1 MTKITK
7 INKVIS
13 EDDRISTLL
22 SFIHT
27 GEPVK
32 IAISGRTGVLMDEAA
47 YDELM
52 ETIRILQ
59 DNPAIVQS
67 LNERECGM
75 FVDERDIQ
83 GTLPPF
89 TKSDIDSLLFGSVT
103 ESLIGVIPKSSKT
116 LDDYRSERLSK
127 YETSY

>member
-1 MTKITK
+1 MAEINT

-13 EDDRISTLL
+13 DDDRISTLF
-22 SFIHT
+22 SFMLT

-32 IAISGRTGVLMDEAA
+32 IAIRGRTGILMDETA
-47 YDELM
+47 YDGLI

-75 FVDERDIQ
+75 FIDERDMQ
-83 GTLPPF
+83 EY
-89 TKSDIDSLLFGSVT
+89 V
-103 ESLIGVIPKSSKT
+103 
-116 LDDYRSERLSK
+116 
-127 YETSY
+127 